1 MTAQQEARAYDNVN
15 LGVETRAISR
25 DTRYVDTANV
35 GVESR
40 VITPEGYYV
49 DTANVGIESIPI
61 IYLDAPQ
68 EGWGVT
74 ANPFTP
80 LGQISA
86 FSEGRTY
93 DTADVTT

>member
-1 MTAQQEARAYDNVN
+1 MSGTEAWAHDTVN
-15 LGVETRAISR
+15 LGVEARVISR
-25 DTRYVDTANV
+25 DTRYVDTVNV
-35 GVESR
+35 GVEGR
-40 VITPEGYYV
+40 VINPDTRYV

-61 IYLDAPQ
+61 IYLDRPQ

-74 ANPFTP
+74 TNPFTP

-93 DTADVTT
+93 DYADVTT

>member
-1 MTAQQEARAYDNVN
+1 MSLSREAWASDTVN
-15 LGVETRAISR
+15 LGVEDRVISR
-25 DTRYVDTANV
+25 DTRYVDNANV
-35 GVESR
+35 GVEAR
-40 VITPEGYYV
+40 VITPEGYSE

-61 IYLDAPQ
+61 IYLDQPQ

-74 ANPFTP
+74 TNPFTP

-93 DTADVTT
+93 DYADVTT